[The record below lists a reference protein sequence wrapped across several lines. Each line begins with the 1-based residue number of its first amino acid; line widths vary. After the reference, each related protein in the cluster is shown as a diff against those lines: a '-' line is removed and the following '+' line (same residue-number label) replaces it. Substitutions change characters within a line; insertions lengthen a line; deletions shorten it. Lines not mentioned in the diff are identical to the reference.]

1 MIPQILLHLQLGTH
15 TLVLSSE
22 PEHRH
27 AAQNKAELDTYFSSS
42 GDFVRKKGFLP
53 VLSLF
58 LSFNIQLNLLSVL
71 LQLSHME
78 VKCF

>member
-27 AAQNKAELDTYFSSS
+27 AAQNEAELDTSLLRGTKTQKS
-42 GDFVRKKGFLP
+42 VLP